1 MQELSSL
8 GRSSA
13 FSAFASTRNQLLF
26 ARIGDREQLGRKG
39 NEGKERARKR
49 KRKAAEKSV
58 AKRRTKQAIR
68 SRAGCVQ
75 LEEKLEIC
83 GSWPAGWSQE
93 GRIEERQLWGTV
105 GSSMSFLPPSVPL
118 PLFSLPSIRQKG
130 VADCEWQLSEPELTS
145 SYSCPATHRLSRRYD
160 TSFPVMEFRERLLKT
175 RISFVETAMRID
187 Y

>member
-1 MQELSSL
+1 MPWQSMQELSSL

-83 GSWPAGWSQE
+83 GS
-93 GRIEERQLWGTV
+93 
-105 GSSMSFLPPSVPL
+105 
-118 PLFSLPSIRQKG
+118 
-130 VADCEWQLSEPELTS
+130 
-145 SYSCPATHRLSRRYD
+145 
-160 TSFPVMEFRERLLKT
+160 
-175 RISFVETAMRID
+175 
-187 Y
+187 